1 MTATEPRVVEA
12 PRIRRRAGPQW
23 GRIVLGSLIVAVGV
37 GSMLGAQGVS
47 VPWRFVPA
55 VGLVLVGVVLL
66 LSLAGGRGRADVVV
80 IGVVLAVLAAGV
92 GVGAARFAGPVGDRT
107 IAAGPGGWPADTRLA
122 AGTVEID
129 LTASALP
136 TGGRMAVHV
145 GAGKVVVRVLASAA
159 VGVEADVV
167 AGSVTVDGGKV
178 EEGVDLSWS
187 RSVTSPAPVVAVDL
201 GVGDVEVHRVGS

>member
-37 GSMLGAQGVS
+37 GSMLDAQGVS

-66 LSLAGGRGRADVVV
+66 LSL
-80 IGVVLAVLAAGV
+80 
-92 GVGAARFAGPVGDRT
+92 
-107 IAAGPGGWPADTRLA
+107 
-122 AGTVEID
+122 
-129 LTASALP
+129 
-136 TGGRMAVHV
+136 
-145 GAGKVVVRVLASAA
+145 A

-187 RSVTSPAPVVAVDL
+187 RPATSPAPVVAVDL